1 MTEQTI
7 ANPTNEYKGFSLFFE
22 IEDAALRSRNQAVVL
37 ANMAETSSMNR
48 KISANGMGLIIGY
61 FDKIPKEE
69 RKSVYDQFLQFMKE
83 RGFVLTTQNA

>member
-7 ANPTNEYKGFSLFFE
+7 TNPTNEYKGFSLFFD
-22 IEDAALRSRNQAVVL
+22 IDDATLRNRNQAVVL
-37 ANMAETSSMNR
+37 ANMAETSSKNR

-83 RGFVLTTQNA
+83 RGFVLQSN

>member
-7 ANPTNEYKGFSLFFE
+7 ANPTNEYKGFSLFFD

-37 ANMAETSSMNR
+37 ANMAETSSKNR
-48 KISANGMGLIIGY
+48 KISPGGMGLIIGY

-83 RGFVLTTQNA
+83 RGFEQQTA